1 MKKHFAITL
10 LLATT
15 ALAAC
20 SENAE
25 KNGKRLDRDAERVE
39 LGLSRLGS
47 PNVVRSGGS
56 QFSDGIFMGA
66 VAERSSAA
74 LLPSRV
80 QRSGAV
86 NLVSRDPLTLPEIAR
101 RLSEAT
107 GIPHVVAMGPTG
119 TVVRSNT
126 PSTTASDL
134 MSGSLP
140 AAGSAPAG
148 GGGSAAPSVAA
159 ALGAEDRTVV
169 EATMIPRLRGSLS
182 EVLDQISNAF
192 DVEWSFSDGRVIMRD
207 FVTRKYQVSALP
219 TTSSHGTNSD
229 ANGMSSSSETSA
241 NVWQEVEQT
250 LTSMV
255 GEGSNVVTGTTTGI
269 VTVTA
274 RVADQERVAEYIKQL
289 NGNIGQQVS
298 FDVNVLT
305 VTFDE
310 SDEIGLDLNTAFG
323 SGAQWTGGSSS
334 SSMASADSGSVNIG
348 LLKGNVNIN
357 SVIRALST
365 QGKVSVSTRAGATTS
380 NNRVAPIS
388 VTDTT
393 TYVSGYESE
402 SSGDEEILRAEVEE
416 IETGFQMH
424 LFPRILNTRE
434 LMVQYSVRLSELQGI
449 RSVGSGAS
457 LVQLPEVSTTSF
469 EQQAVLENGQTLVLA
484 GFERKRVETA
494 TDVRGIGGG
503 KKTSSSRVATV
514 MLITPRILGRAN

>member
-25 KNGKRLDRDAERVE
+25 KNSKRLDRDAERVE

-47 PNVVRSGGS
+47 PNQVRSGGS
-56 QFSDGIFMGA
+56 QFSEGIFMGA

-107 GIPHVVAMGPTG
+107 GVPHVVAMGPTG
-119 TVVRSNT
+119 TVVRNNT
-126 PSTTASDL
+126 PSATASDL
-134 MSGSLP
+134 MMGGLP
-140 AAGSAPAG
+140 APSPAPGANG
-148 GGGSAAPSVAA
+148 APSVAA
-159 ALGAEDRTVV
+159 ALAGDEKKV
-169 EATMIPRLRGSLS
+169 EEPTMIPRLRGSLS

-219 TTSSHGTNSD
+219 TTSSHGTNTD

-250 LTSMV
+250 LSSMV

-323 SGAQWTGGSSS
+323 SGAEWTGGSSGT
-334 SSMASADSGSVNIG
+334 SMASVDSGSVNIG

-357 SVIRALST
+357 SVIRALSS

-449 RSVGSGAS
+449 RSVGEGAS

-494 TDVRGIGGG
+494 TDARGIGGS
-503 KKTSSSRVATV
+503 KRTSSSRVATV